1 MHDAMRNP
9 SESPARDELPAP
21 LRAAVDQVQAQPLPF
36 EAVSAAL
43 DRAKRLEATTMA
55 RPRKHGWRRAM
66 AAAVTLAA
74 ALLGPMILAS
84 AWKQDSAGE
93 SEEASP
99 SYASTFYGYSEF
111 ESLFDKYPP
120 ADSKQKERV
129 SARKKDLLIWN
140 GDAVTKSVLMDDAES
155 TDLGIDKGRKLYEEW
170 KYERND
176 KPNLG
181 TLLHLA
187 PSSHTTTLPPSQRAG
202 ETEGQL
208 RDRMGRPYT
217 YTTGKN
223 ATNRGEATIRG
234 WSDRTPMSR
243 EQKPATPE
251 ELSRLGSV
259 IVKGTDPQVIEEAAE
274 IILSMDRDK
283 SRSATPERLSG
294 GFRPDGT
301 ESEMGRANLE
311 KLKKLAEVYGL
322 SAEKDREGELKK
334 ALEGVALKERNKELF
349 QIMEGKQELLSELE
363 QRVATAY
370 RLYSEGKSI
379 ESEKHLKEAI
389 ALRDLVKKL
398 NPKKAPQV
406 WKQHRGRPTFARVH
420 LGDGNA
426 LELVSLNITTT
437 IDGPRARTVVDHV
450 FRNPHARQLEGTFEY
465 PLPTRASPSYYA
477 MFPGKTRDSAPPLFV
492 RQGQASPLT
501 GELLASLK
509 PNEMARAVRSDD
521 WGNLM
526 ESRVVNKEKA
536 LETYEEVT
544 RRRVDPALLEY
555 AGGNTFSGRVFPIP
569 PNGYSRVLLAYEEL
583 LPTIGDKDVY
593 RFALP
598 DCKLNEVVF
607 TLQANAAEC
616 QDAEVRTVGQAANVA
631 DKEAGFRLAP
641 QGKRLNYERHWT
653 NEGPGGE
660 VRFIFTPPQP
670 RVQVASGRQSEN
682 GPLYVYAR
690 VRPELKVEKAAS
702 VAENAV
708 FLLDTSLSEHP
719 DRFAVSMK
727 LLRKILESDADIRNF
742 NILAFNVGAAWV
754 APNGWIRNTHSGQQR
769 AFDALD
775 GIVLEGATDLSS
787 ALEKLAAAPFIAS
800 HPKEPLNVFLLSDG
814 QVTWGESDVNAL
826 VSRFES
832 RCPVPTRFHCY
843 RIGLGADNLELFSTL
858 TRRGGGVFNCYS
870 EADLPAVAIAHRH
883 ECFTVESVRFV
894 GGPEVSDVLIA
905 GRLAAVYPGGELI
918 VAGRAA
924 ETGKTQLVVEGT
936 YLGKKLVQEYPLE
949 ITGTGE
955 LAARGWG
962 EVAVASLLS
971 LNDPKH
977 DNLVTAY
984 CQQFGIGSRVA
995 SFLILENENE
1005 YKRFNLEEERG
1016 KTLAG
1021 DLGKWLEE
1029 TWQGLGSVKSA
1040 KAAFTGFLS
1049 RIEPRVKLLGSA
1061 QGDHVKKLL
1070 DLLGDA
1076 DYELPAATVNG
1087 KLLRKEDVASEY
1099 LKARESDP
1107 RNVNIYVEEARRRA
1121 AKQDVDGAVR
1131 ALSSIIEEHPGRGD
1145 ALRLVGYRLL
1155 DMRQPGHAARLFE
1168 HVERN
1173 RPFEPH
1179 SYRDLARA
1187 LEACGK
1193 YGLAAVHYEII
1204 LAGTWHARFRDS
1216 LKQVAL
1222 EEYVAMM
1229 REAIHRRAVTGKLA
1243 DHFGDRLEKMDAS
1256 KAQSDLRATI
1266 SWNTDATDVDL
1277 WVIEPDGEKCFY
1289 SHNKTKSG
1297 GELSQD
1303 MTQGYG
1309 PERYQTKKAQK
1320 GTYRVI
1326 VHYYGVNPNLLA
1338 GETHVNVTV
1347 TKYAGTPQEKT
1358 ERHTVILKK
1367 HGEEVEVC
1375 RVEF

>member
-1 MHDAMRNP
+1 MHDDMRNP
-9 SESPARDELPAP
+9 SECPARDELPAP
-21 LRAAVDQVQAQPLPF
+21 LRAAVDHVQAQPVPF

-55 RPRKHGWRRAM
+55 RPTKHSWRRAM
-66 AAAVTLAA
+66 IAAATLAA

-84 AWKQDSAGE
+84 AWKQDVAGDGVT
-93 SEEASP
+93 P
-99 SYASTFYGYSEF
+99 SYASTFFGYSESNVGAYAF
-111 ESLFDKYPP
+111 SPDGE
-120 ADSKQKERV
+120 AMRSKKR
-129 SARKKDLLIWN
+129 LLSGRTNGIWN
-140 GDAVTKSVLMDDAES
+140 GATLTES
-155 TDLGIDKGRKLYEEW
+155 TLLDDSESVDLGIDKGRKLYEEW
-170 KYERND
+170 KYERGDTGANKAAWPTGADRLD
-176 KPNLG
+176 KGGLFIGGEFVMLKDLARQEVG
-181 TLLHLA
+181 T
-187 PSSHTTTLPPSQRAG
+187 PRDRGPLPAG
-202 ETEGQL
+202 ESGGQQ
-208 RDRMGRPYT
+208 RGWGVA
-217 YTTGKN
+217 TGKSL
-223 ATNRGEATIRG
+223 TGLDSLKRDEATIRALTVG
-234 WSDRTPMSR
+234 DPKSVSFT
-243 EQKPATPE
+243 EPAMA
-251 ELSRLGSV
+251 LV
-259 IVKGTDPQVIEEAAE
+259 VKGTSQIDSRLLQTYAENWGHLPEAERQKAIQELMKEMSPQYRDAIQGYFARLGA
-274 IILSMDRDK
+274 DRGKTLLHDLDEQI
-283 SRSATPERLSG
+283 A
-294 GFRPDGT
+294 
-301 ESEMGRANLE
+301 
-311 KLKKLAEVYGL
+311 KLKEV
-322 SAEKDREGELKK
+322 SKRA
-334 ALEGVALKERNKELF
+334 AMPAAQLEGL
-349 QIMEGKQELLSELE
+349 
-363 QRVATAY
+363 
-370 RLYSEGKSI
+370 
-379 ESEKHLKEAI
+379 I
-389 ALRDLVKKL
+389 ALRDKLKKGEQ
-398 NPKKAPQV
+398 KAPQV

-426 LELVSLNITTT
+426 LELVSLHVTTT

-465 PLPTRASPSYYA
+465 PLPTGASPSYYA
-477 MFPGKTRDSAPPLFV
+477 MFPGKTRDSAPPLFA
-492 RQGQASPLT
+492 RRGQAPPLA

-509 PNEMARAVRSDD
+509 PNEMARAVSSDD

-583 LPTIGDKDVY
+583 LPVIGDKDVY

-607 TLQANAAEC
+607 TLQATAAEC
-616 QDAEVRTVGQAANVA
+616 KEAEVRTVGQVSNLP
-631 DKEAGFRLAP
+631 DKEASTKLAP
-641 QGKRLNYERHWT
+641 QGRRLNYERHWT

-660 VRFIFTPPQP
+660 VRFVFTPPQP
-670 RVQVASGRQSEN
+670 RLQVASGRQSEN

-742 NILAFNVGAAWV
+742 NILAFNVSAAWV
-754 APNGWIRNTHSGQQR
+754 APNGWIRNTHSGRKR

-787 ALEKLAAAPFIAS
+787 ALEKLATTPFIVS
-800 HPKEPLNVFLLSDG
+800 RQPLNIFLLSDG
-814 QVTWGESDVNAL
+814 QITWGESDVNAL

-843 RIGLGADNLELFSTL
+843 RTGLGADNLELFSAL
-858 TRRGGGVFNCYS
+858 TRRGGGVFNCFS
-870 EADLPAVAIAHRH
+870 EADLPGVAVAHRH
-883 ECFTVESVRFV
+883 ECFTVDSVRFV

-905 GRLAAVYPGGELI
+905 GRRAAVYPGGELI
-918 VAGRAA
+918 VASRAA
-924 ETGKTQLVVEGT
+924 EPGKTQLVVEGT
-936 YLGKKLVQEYPLE
+936 YLGKKLVQEYPVE

-1016 KTLAG
+1016 KTLTG

-1029 TWQGLGSVKSA
+1029 TWKGLGSVKSA
-1040 KAAFTGFLS
+1040 KAAFTSFLS
-1049 RIEPRVKLLGSA
+1049 RIEPRVKLLGGV
-1061 QGDHVKKLL
+1061 QGEHVKKLL
-1070 DLLGDA
+1070 ELLGDV

-1087 KLLRKEDVASEY
+1087 KLLRKDDVAAEY
-1099 LKARESDP
+1099 LKVRDGDP
-1107 RNVNIYVEEARRRA
+1107 RNVNTYLEEARRRA
-1121 AKQDVDGAVR
+1121 AKEDVDGAVC

-1155 DMRQPGHAARLFE
+1155 DMQQPAHAARLFE
-1168 HVERN
+1168 RVEQN

-1222 EEYVAMM
+1222 EEYAAMM
-1229 REAIHRRAVTGKLA
+1229 REAIRRGAVTGKLA
-1243 DHFGDRLEKMDAS
+1243 DHFGDRLEKMDPS
-1256 KAQSDLRATI
+1256 KAQSDLRVTI

-1309 PERYQTKKAQK
+1309 PERYQVKKAQK

-1326 VHYYGVNPNLLA
+1326 VHYFAVNPNLLA
-1338 GETHVNVTV
+1338 GESHVNVTV
-1347 TKYAGTPQEKT
+1347 TKFAGTPQEQT

-1375 RVEF
+1375 KVEF